1 MEDGSVSYKT
11 TRRWVGPKQTPKQIS
26 VNRCQPQVEVKVLEV
41 LVVIGS
47 HGVGPRSDLHKF
59 TPTSDGTSQTLYDV

>member
-1 MEDGSVSYKT
+1 MEDVSKSYKT
-11 TRRWVGPKQTPKQIS
+11 TRRWVGPKQTPKLIS
-26 VNRCQPQVEVKVLEV
+26 VNWCQPQVEVKV